1 MRSCLF
7 LGVLATFLTSLS
19 TVSTAQSDMLGI
31 SRPVKGVAKPA
42 LPAPEAPAP
51 AAATPMMG
59 SGTVPLN
66 SKLTAGDTIVIKIVE
81 DHDPD
86 FSTIVTDTGEV
97 ELIGLGRVYV
107 AGRTATEAAALV
119 ATYLKQKYYHRA
131 TVEIGIKFKSV
142 TERPRAFKVLVTGK
156 VGRSGSQ
163 YFTAAMPLTLS
174 EAVTNAVTNEWSKT
188 DKVKLTR
195 GGRNTEHDV
204 KMMLKEG
211 RKDLDVT
218 LQDGDQIYVPAAGA
232 VFKFN

>member
-42 LPAPEAPAP
+42 LPPPEAPAP

-81 DHDPD
+81 YHDPD

-97 ELIGLGRVYV
+97 ELIG
-107 AGRTATEAAALV
+107 
-119 ATYLKQKYYHRA
+119 
-131 TVEIGIKFKSV
+131 
-142 TERPRAFKVLVTGK
+142 
-156 VGRSGSQ
+156 
-163 YFTAAMPLTLS
+163 
-174 EAVTNAVTNEWSKT
+174 
-188 DKVKLTR
+188 
-195 GGRNTEHDV
+195 
-204 KMMLKEG
+204 
-211 RKDLDVT
+211 
-218 LQDGDQIYVPAAGA
+218 
-232 VFKFN
+232 